1 MRKDRE
7 SVIPEAKFP
16 YDLSLAPERV
26 LIQTFGTEVRE
37 LAGWLGVRNEGQGVM
52 KDAHISSLDN
62 QVENGVTVFPPK

>member
-16 YDLSLAPERV
+16 YDLSLALERV

-37 LAGWLGVRNEGQGVM
+37 LAG
-52 KDAHISSLDN
+52 
-62 QVENGVTVFPPK
+62 